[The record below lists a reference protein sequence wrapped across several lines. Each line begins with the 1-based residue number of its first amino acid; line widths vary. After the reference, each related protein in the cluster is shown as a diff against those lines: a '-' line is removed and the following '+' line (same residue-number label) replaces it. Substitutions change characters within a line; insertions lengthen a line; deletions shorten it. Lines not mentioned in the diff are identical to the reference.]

1 MSDALSKKLDE
12 IEAWA
17 HEELNDC
24 NDADCGACHYTRA
37 VLALVAAVRAGH
49 QVNAYIDELVQ
60 TELCEGD
67 IGDEWIVSDQAIE
80 MLREH
85 KERSIASLHA
95 IEELKL

>member
-1 MSDALSKKLDE
+1 MGDTLTAKLDE

-17 HEELNDC
+17 HIDLNDC
-24 NDADCGACHYTRA
+24 KIVACPACRYTRA
-37 VLALVAAVRAGH
+37 MLALVAAVRAGH